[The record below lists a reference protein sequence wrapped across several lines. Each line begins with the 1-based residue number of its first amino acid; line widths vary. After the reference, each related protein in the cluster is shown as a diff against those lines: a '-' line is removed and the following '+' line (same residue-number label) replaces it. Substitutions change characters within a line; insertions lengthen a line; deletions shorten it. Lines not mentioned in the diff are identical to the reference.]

1 MTEEDLGGSPSGEAA
16 SRVVARVTIVLGGL
30 ALLWWGAA
38 VFRTLSQPMP
48 PELEGTVRKWSPPP
62 PVSQA
67 PKHFAGAASCREC
80 HPGET
85 AGCSRAGHARTLR
98 LASSHPIARW
108 LDGRTVADP
117 ELPGVEWSY
126 HLREGKLSVQRREHG
141 TSESFP
147 IDYCVGSG
155 RIGVTFVGAMSSGP
169 GSPPVGIE
177 HRLSYLATGQKLGIT
192 PGQQNGGVT
201 DPWTRIVTPGR
212 YLPEAAL
219 LKCFK
224 CHSTAP
230 SSQNRDLL
238 DPATLIPDVTCER
251 CHGPAAE
258 HVEAARR
265 GDDVSELAMQLG
277 LEGASPVAQISA
289 CGECHRSPAQLDG
302 APLRPDDLQIVRFQP
317 IGLSQSKCFQK
328 GQSGLRCTSCHDP
341 HLRLSRNTTA
351 YEAVCL
357 ECHRA
362 AEKAKK
368 TCPVE
373 TARGC
378 VGCHMPRREV
388 TPEFVFTDHWIRV
401 PSKAP
406 PTATG
411 Q

>member
-1 MTEEDLGGSPSGEAA
+1 MTEEDRGGSPKGEAA
-16 SRVVARVTIVLGGL
+16 SRLVTRVTIVLGGL
-30 ALLWWGAA
+30 GLIWWGAA
-38 VFRTLSQPMP
+38 VFRSLSQPMP
-48 PELEGTVRKWSPPP
+48 PELEGTVREWSPPP
-62 PVSQA
+62 SLSRA
-67 PKHFAGAASCREC
+67 PARYLGAASCREC

-98 LASSHPIARW
+98 PAASHPIAQW

-117 ELPGVEWSY
+117 ELASVEWSY
-126 HLREGKLSVQRREHG
+126 RLREGKLSVERREHG
-141 TSESFP
+141 TSQSFP

-155 RIGVTFVGAMSSGP
+155 RIGVTFVAAMSSGP

-177 HRLSYLATGQKLGIT
+177 HRLSYLTMGKKLGIT

-212 YLPEAAL
+212 YLPAVSL
-219 LKCFK
+219 LRCFK
-224 CHSTAP
+224 CHSTVP
-230 SSQNRDLL
+230 SSQDRDLL
-238 DPATLIPDVTCER
+238 DTATMIPDVTCER

-265 GDDVSELAMQLG
+265 GDSTSELAMRLG
-277 LEGASPVAQISA
+277 LESASPAEQITA
-289 CGECHRSPAQLDG
+289 CGECHRSPASADG
-302 APLRPDDLQIVRFQP
+302 RPFDPDDLQIVRFQP

-341 HLRLSRNTTA
+341 HVRVSRNTAA

-357 ECHRA
+357 ECHRV
-362 AEKAKK
+362 AEKA
-368 TCPVE
+368 TRLCPVQ
-373 TARGC
+373 TAKGC
-378 VGCHMPRREV
+378 VECHMPRRGI

-401 PSKAP
+401 PTK
-406 PTATG
+406 TAAIGTH